1 MLAGILKPDEGQGH
15 VLGFDLASEAGKI
28 RERVGYM
35 SQRFSL
41 YADLSAFENLRFRAQ
56 VYGSNRPRAAAETA
70 IDDFEL
76 TEFACYPAGGYRAVG
91 RVGFNW
97 LRP

>member
-1 MLAGILKPDEGQGH
+1 M
-15 VLGFDLASEAGKI
+15 LGFDLVSEAGKI

-41 YADLSAFENLRFRAQ
+41 YGDLSVFENLRFRAQ

-76 TEFACYPAGGYRAVG
+76 TEFAQSAAGQALRRLGAPASTRSGPDPFTEIDSTR
-91 RVGFNW
+91 
-97 LRP
+97 

>member
-1 MLAGILKPDEGQGH
+1 MPSAWPLRTPNPGPPFGGS
-15 VLGFDLASEAGKI
+15 VGFDLASEAGKI

-41 YADLSAFENLRFRAQ
+41 YADLSVFENLRFRAQ
-56 VYGSNRPRAAAETA
+56 VDGSNRPRAAAETA

-76 TEFACYPAGGYRAVG
+76 TEFACYPAGRLSGG
-91 RVGFNW
+91 
-97 LRP
+97 